1 MFSVVVYSPIACTLS
16 LPSPHHCIPL
26 RGPSHRKLVIE
37 ADSGEEQWIQ
47 WRERRPD
54 LYQVHKLLITIPK
67 TKIKQDDTLERFEE
81 LFRSGN
87 QGKLRVFNVDLN
99 HETAGLLKEVRKK
112 LSRRE
117 EYSSKTDSGTKL
129 GAFK

>member
-1 MFSVVVYSPIACTLS
+1 MLNTV
-16 LPSPHHCIPL
+16 
-26 RGPSHRKLVIE
+26 
-37 ADSGEEQWIQ
+37 
-47 WRERRPD
+47 
-54 LYQVHKLLITIPK
+54 

-87 QGKLRVFNVDLN
+87 QGKLSVFNVDLN
-99 HETAGLLKEVRKK
+99 HDIAGLLKEVRKK

-117 EYSSKTDSGTKL
+117 GYSSKTKSGTKL